1 MRNMMVGLFEKKL
14 IDLRAQLVEMGHDV
28 LEMLKNAGAALTA
41 FDEEQARSV
50 MRADR
55 EVNDLENRV
64 VNRAI
69 TLIAT
74 NQPVA
79 GDLRFLASSLR
90 MASELE
96 RIGDLGSNLAR
107 RTIKLIQMKKE
118 GVPSASL
125 PDKLP
130 LMVKKALHM
139 LEMAVAAFETNDA
152 DLAREAILYDDEIDK
167 LYRIIRNEA
176 LGQVCEDGKLALWG
190 FEVCILTYHIERLGD
205 HATNVAEET
214 VYMAQGKNIRHN
226 HYGPEGPADGW

>member
-1 MRNMMVGLFEKKL
+1 MIVGLFEKKL
-14 IDLRAQLVEMGHDV
+14 IDLRAKLVEMGRDV

-41 FDEEQARSV
+41 FDKEGARAV

-55 EVNDLENRV
+55 EVNDLESSVINK
-64 VNRAI
+64 AI

-107 RTIKLIQMKKE
+107 RTIKLIKMEKE
-118 GVPSASL
+118 GIPSGPL

-130 LMVKKALHM
+130 LMVQKAIHM
-139 LEMAVAAFETNDA
+139 LEMAVTAFEKNDA
-152 DLAREAILYDDEIDK
+152 DLAREAIIYDDEIDE
-167 LYRIIRNEA
+167 LYKIIRDEA
-176 LGQVCEDGKLALWG
+176 LAQVYLDGRKAVWG
-190 FEVCILTYHIERLGD
+190 FEVCILTYHLERLGD

-214 VYMAQGKNIRHN
+214 VYMAQGMNIRHD
-226 HYGPEGPADGW
+226 HYGPEGPSNGW

>member
-1 MRNMMVGLFEKKL
+1 MVGLFEKKL
-14 IDLRAQLVEMGHDV
+14 LALRGQLVEMGRDV
-28 LEMLKNAGAALTA
+28 LGMLKGAGEALTA
-41 FDEEQARSV
+41 FDRDKARQV

-55 EVNDLENRV
+55 EVDDLENRV

-69 TLIAT
+69 ILIAT

-107 RTIKLIQMKKE
+107 RTLKLIKMEQE
-118 GVPSASL
+118 GNPSAPL

-130 LMVKKALHM
+130 LMVEKALQM
-139 LEMAVAAFETNDA
+139 LEMAVQAFETNDA
-152 DLAREAILYDDEIDK
+152 ELARAAIARDDEIDE
-167 LYRIIRNEA
+167 LYKSIRNEA
-176 LGQVCEDGKLALWG
+176 LAQVYSDGRRALWG
-190 FEVCILTYHIERLGD
+190 FEVCILTYHLERLGD

-214 VYMAQGKNIRHN
+214 VYMAQGKTIRHD
-226 HYGPEGPADGW
+226 HYGPEGPQKG

>member
-1 MRNMMVGLFEKKL
+1 MSMGLFEQKL
-14 IDLRAQLVEMGHDV
+14 LDLRAKLIEMGRDV
-28 LEMLKNAGAALTA
+28 LEMLKGAGEALTD
-41 FDEEQARSV
+41 FDRDKARAV

-64 VNRAI
+64 VNKAI

-90 MASELE
+90 LASELE

-107 RTIKLIQMKKE
+107 RTIKLIKMEKE
-118 GVPSASL
+118 GVPSAPL
-125 PDKLP
+125 PGKLP
-130 LMVKKALHM
+130 LMVEKALHL
-139 LEMAVAAFETNDA
+139 LETALTAFETSDA
-152 DLAREAILYDDEIDK
+152 DLAREAIAYDDEIDE
-167 LYRIIRNEA
+167 LYKEIRNEA
-176 LGQVCEDGKLALWG
+176 LATVYSDGRRAKWG

-214 VYMAQGKNIRHN
+214 VYMAQGKTIRHN
-226 HYGPEGPADGW
+226 HYGPEGPASEGW

>member
-1 MRNMMVGLFEKKL
+1 MVGLFEKKL
-14 IDLRAQLVEMGHDV
+14 ISLRGNLVEMGRDV
-28 LEMLKNAGAALTA
+28 LEMLRGAGEALVA
-41 FDEEQARSV
+41 FDREKARQV

-79 GDLRFLASSLR
+79 SDLRFLASSLR

-107 RTIKLIQMKKE
+107 RTIKLIKMEKE
-118 GVPSASL
+118 GVPSAPL
-125 PDKLP
+125 PDRLP
-130 LMVKKALHM
+130 LMVEKALRM
-139 LEMAVAAFETNDA
+139 LEMAVQAFESNDA
-152 DLAREAILYDDEIDK
+152 DLARKAIACDDEIDE
-167 LYRIIRNEA
+167 LYKFIRDEA
-176 LGQVCEDGKLALWG
+176 LALVYADGRRALWG

-214 VYMAQGKNIRHN
+214 VYMAQGKTIRHD
-226 HYGPEGPADGW
+226 HYGPAGPAKDGSS